1 MYRIW
6 STYSETAGSYSGH
19 LLSGSVMSEQSDDKK
34 EREIEESAECNRD
47 NLRDFVVE
55 AYSHQAQSL
64 VCNISELV

>member
-1 MYRIW
+1 
-6 STYSETAGSYSGH
+6 
-19 LLSGSVMSEQSDDKK
+19 MSEQSDDKK